1 MSKTNNLKNL
11 SDLLT
16 IDAKYVE
23 QILVDFIREEVTK
36 VGFSK
41 VVLGLS
47 GGIDSALVA
56 VLAAKALGPKNV
68 TGILMPYATS
78 SKESISDA
86 KQVIDKTGMQSFVL
100 EITPMI
106 NAYFKHFPRA
116 SSLRRGNKMARERMT
131 ILYDYSAKENALV
144 LGTSNKT
151 ELLLG
156 YGTQFG
162 DMASAINPIGDLYK
176 GQVRQL
182 SQHLKVPASILDK
195 PPSADLWL
203 GQSDEQ
209 ELGFTY
215 DEADLIL
222 YHLVDERQT
231 REELIELGF
240 EAERIDQIQ
249 RKVQLSQYKRRLPL
263 IAKLS
268 LRTIG
273 RDFRYARDWGK

>member
-1 MSKTNNLKNL
+1 MKNKLKNL
-11 SDLLT
+11 SNLLT
-16 IDAKYVE
+16 IDPKLVE
-23 QILVDFIREEVTK
+23 RILVSFIHDEVTK

-56 VLAAKALGPKNV
+56 FLAAKALGKKNV
-68 TGILMPYATS
+68 TGILMPYQTS
-78 SKESISDA
+78 SAESISDA
-86 KQVIDKTGMQSFVL
+86 KKVAEQTGINHFTL

-106 NAYFKHFPRA
+106 DAYFKHFTRA
-116 SSLRRGNKMARERMT
+116 SSLRRGNKMARERMS
-131 ILYDYSAKENALV
+131 ILYDFSAKENALV

-176 GQVRQL
+176 NQVRQL
-182 SQHLKVPASILDK
+182 SKHLKVPSSILDK
-195 PPSADLWL
+195 APSADLWL

-215 DEADLIL
+215 DEADQIL
-222 YHLVDERQT
+222 YYLVDERLT
-231 REELIELGF
+231 REELIENGF
-240 EAERIDQIQ
+240 SSQRIDQIQ
-249 RKVQLSQYKRRLPL
+249 RKIQMSQYKRRLPI

>member
-1 MSKTNNLKNL
+1 MKNNLKKL
-11 SDLLT
+11 SNPLA
-16 IDAKYVE
+16 IDCKLVE
-23 QILVDFIREEVTK
+23 QVLVDFIKDEVTK

-41 VVLGLS
+41 VVFGLS

-56 VLAAKALGPKNV
+56 FLAAKALGKENV
-68 TGILMPYATS
+68 TAILMPYKTS
-78 SKESISDA
+78 SEESLSDA
-86 KQVIDKTGMQSFVL
+86 KKVVSQTGIHSFVL

-106 NAYFKHFPRA
+106 DAYFKHFPRA
-116 SSLRRGNKMARERMT
+116 SALRRGNKMSRERMT
-131 ILYDYSAKENALV
+131 LLYDFSAKEKTLV

-182 SQHLKVPASILDK
+182 AKYLGMPQSILDK
-195 PPSADLWL
+195 VPTADLWL
-203 GQSDEQ
+203 GQSDEA

-215 DEADLIL
+215 HEADQIL
-222 YHLVDERQT
+222 HYLVDERQT
-231 REELIELGF
+231 KEELMENGF
-240 EAERIDQIQ
+240 SKERIEQIQ
-249 RKVQLSQYKRRLPL
+249 KKIQLSQFKRRLPI

-273 RDFRYARDWGK
+273 SDFRYARDWGK